1 MMPQQIDKGKIYLYF
16 ILLFILLSVHNVNST
31 NSISNYFK
39 IKKIEITSNTNENL
53 NNKIL
58 LSLNSFYNSNIFA
71 LKSNDIKV
79 FLDKFNIISEYKVK
93 KIYPSIIKI
102 ELKETN
108 ILAYFFDNNEKI
120 FIGENGKKIKEIK
133 FSKDNL
139 PLIVGKVKIE
149 NFLTLRKY
157 IIDNGFNFND
167 FNTFYF
173 YKSYRWDL
181 VYKNKLTIKL
191 PTDNPGYSINL
202 LKKIIDTKNIKDLK
216 IIDLRI
222 KNRIILS

>member
-1 MMPQQIDKGKIYLYF
+1 MMHQSIDKGKVYLYF
-16 ILLFILLSVHNVNST
+16 ILLFILLSVHNINST
-31 NSISNYFK
+31 YSLSNYFK
-39 IKKIEITSNTNENL
+39 IQKIEITSDTNEYFND
-53 NNKIL
+53 KIL
-58 LSLNSFYNSNIFA
+58 LSLNSFYNSNIFSI
-71 LKSNDIKV
+71 KPNDIKV

-102 ELKETN
+102 EFKKTN
-108 ILAYFFDNNEKI
+108 ILAYFFENNQKI

-139 PLIVGKVKIE
+139 PLVVGKVNIE
-149 NFLTLRKY
+149 NFLILRKY
-157 IIDNGFNFND
+157 IIDNGFSFND

-191 PTDNPGYSINL
+191 PIDDLGNSINL
-202 LKKIIDTKNIKDLK
+202 LKKIIDTKNIENLN

>member
-1 MMPQQIDKGKIYLYF
+1 MMHQSIDKGKVYLYF
-16 ILLFILLSVHNVNST
+16 ILLFILLSVHNINST
-31 NSISNYFK
+31 YSLSNYFK
-39 IKKIEITSNTNENL
+39 IQKIEITSDTNEYFND
-53 NNKIL
+53 KIL
-58 LSLNSFYNSNIFA
+58 LSLNSFYNSNIFSI
-71 LKSNDIKV
+71 KPNDIKV

-102 ELKETN
+102 EFKKTN

-120 FIGENGKKIKEIK
+120 FIGENGKKIKELK

-139 PLIVGKVKIE
+139 PLVIGNVNIE
-149 NFLTLRKY
+149 NFLILRKY
-157 IIDNGFNFND
+157 IIDNGLSFND

-173 YKSYRWDL
+173 YKSFRWDL

-191 PTDNPGYSINL
+191 PMDNLADSINL
-202 LKKIIDTKNIKDLK
+202 LKNIIDTKNIEDLK

>member
-1 MMPQQIDKGKIYLYF
+1 MMHQSIDKGKVYLYF
-16 ILLFILLSVHNVNST
+16 ILLFILLSVHNINST
-31 NSISNYFK
+31 YSLSNYFK
-39 IKKIEITSNTNENL
+39 IQKIEITSDTNEYFND
-53 NNKIL
+53 KIL
-58 LSLNSFYNSNIFA
+58 LSLNSFYNSNIFSI
-71 LKSNDIKV
+71 KPDDIKV

-102 ELKETN
+102 EFKKTN

-133 FSKDNL
+133 FSKNNL
-139 PLIVGKVKIE
+139 PLVVGKVNIE
-149 NFLTLRKY
+149 NFLILRKY
-157 IIDNGFNFND
+157 IIDNGFSFND

-191 PTDNPGYSINL
+191 PIDDLGNSINL
-202 LKKIIDTKNIKDLK
+202 LKKIIDTKNIENLN

>member
-1 MMPQQIDKGKIYLYF
+1 MMHQSIDKGKVYLYF
-16 ILLFILLSVHNVNST
+16 ILLFILLSVHNINST
-31 NSISNYFK
+31 YSLSNYFK
-39 IKKIEITSNTNENL
+39 IQKIEITSDTNEYFND
-53 NNKIL
+53 KIL
-58 LSLNSFYNSNIFA
+58 LSLNSFYNSNIFSI
-71 LKSNDIKV
+71 KPDDIKV

-102 ELKETN
+102 EFKKTN
-108 ILAYFFDNNEKI
+108 ILAYFFENNQKI

-139 PLIVGKVKIE
+139 PLVVGKVNIE
-149 NFLTLRKY
+149 NFLILRKY
-157 IIDNGFNFND
+157 IIDNGFSFND

-191 PTDNPGYSINL
+191 PIDDLGNSINL
-202 LKKIIDTKNIKDLK
+202 LKKIIDTKNIENLN